1 MQLLGRASQVSSAAS
16 PLAAP
21 GAAGPP
27 LSRPL
32 SPLRAGADP
41 IHLSRGR
48 AAFSLVEILVAV
60 GLISVIM
67 LALMAMLNQTQRAF
81 RGSLAQV
88 DVMEAGRSV
97 MDLIRHD
104 LARLAVSEYTNLI
117 TFSNYEAENFTPA
130 TALVQALSGGSQRTN
145 ILQDFYV
152 LTRLDNDLWQAIGY
166 SIDATNGAG
175 TLYRALFETNRAGV
189 ASIAVPQPSAT
200 PPATASL
207 PTADFH
213 RVADGVVHL
222 QLRAYRGDGLRAH
235 EDGTNTVTV
244 IENGIYEDY
253 TYLGTNSPAL
263 IEVEL
268 GVLEP
273 KTWEQ
278 FKARAYNRAFL
289 EGKADKVHLFRQ
301 TIPIRS
307 VK

>member
-1 MQLLGRASQVSSAAS
+1 
-16 PLAAP
+16 
-21 GAAGPP
+21 
-27 LSRPL
+27 
-32 SPLRAGADP
+32 
-41 IHLSRGR
+41 
-48 AAFSLVEILVAV
+48 
-60 GLISVIM
+60 M

-88 DVMEAGRSV
+88 DVMETGRSV
-97 MDLIRHD
+97 MDLIKSD
-104 LARLAVSEYTNLI
+104 LARLAVGEYTNLA
-117 TFSNYEAENFTPA
+117 TFSNYEAKNFTPA
-130 TALVQALSGGSQRTN
+130 NALVQPLGSGSQRTN
-145 ILQDFYV
+145 VLQDFYV

-175 TLYRALFETNRAGV
+175 TLYRAVFETNRIGV
-189 ASIAVPQPSAT
+189 ASIAVPNP
-200 PPATASL
+200 PPAIPPDAAWL
-207 PTADFH
+207 PTDDLH

-222 QLRAYRGDGLRAH
+222 QLRTFRSDGLRAYD
-235 EDGTNTVTV
+235 DGTNTVTV

-253 TYLGTNSPAL
+253 TYLGTNAPAL

-278 FKARAYNRAFL
+278 FKARDYNRAFL

-307 VK
+307 AK